1 LINYIIDT
9 NVLLTDPEAIYKFEE
24 NAVVIPIGVIEEL
37 DNFKKNTGELGRN
50 ARQVSRQLDKA
61 REEGDLRKGVPIND
75 KGGIVRVLYNGN
87 LGSYRKEANVDFHV
101 IHIAEKLSKE
111 DPSTE
116 CVVVSRDTN
125 VRIRANALGIKS
137 DTYQACSLKEIPID
151 CGFSDISIESGLF
164 KKLSSEGKIPLSLVF
179 EDEENEPHPNHYL
192 LVFDKED
199 EDKKVLAKVKAE
211 EVLVEG
217 FEEPQIAMFISKIGK
232 INKAIKI
239 APQNKEQTYAMDAL
253 LDPNIHLVCLVGKAG
268 TGKTLLATAVGNYLV
283 ERTKTHEKMLIS
295 RPIQPMG
302 KDIGFLPGDVNEK
315 LDPWMQPIYD
325 ALEIIHGKKTK
336 SSENSQSIDGK
347 KIAKESNKI
356 FVEPLTYIRGRSI
369 HNQFLIIDES
379 QNLTALEVK
388 TIITRAGENTKIIL
402 TGDIDQIDNPY
413 LDDKSNGLAVTI
425 NAFKDSEIAAHI
437 HLSKGV
443 RSRLSEEATKR
454 L

>member
-1 LINYIIDT
+1 M
-9 NVLLTDPEAIYKFEE
+9 LLTDPEAIYKFEE

-37 DNFKKNTGELGRN
+37 DNFKKDNGELGRN

-61 REEGDLRKGVPIND
+61 REEGDLRKGVSIND

-87 LGSYRKEANVDFHV
+87 LGSYKKEVNVDFHV
-101 IHIAEKLSKE
+101 IHIAKKLQEE
-111 DPSTE
+111 DENSE
-116 CVVVSRDTN
+116 CIVVSRDTN

-137 DTYQACSLKEIPID
+137 ENYLGGKLVEDPKD
-151 CGFSDISIESGLF
+151 NGFSDITVESPYF
-164 KKLSSEGKIPLSLVF
+164 KKLACEGKIPASLVF
-179 EDEENEPHPNHYL
+179 EDDDEPDPNHYY
-192 LVFDKED
+192 LVFDED
-199 EDKKVLAKVKAE
+199 DEESKVLAKIKVEKIF
-211 EVLVEG
+211 VEG
-217 FEEPQIAMFISKIGK
+217 EEDSQDVLYLTQLTKIKQGV
-232 INKAIKI
+232 KI
-239 APQNKEQTYAMDAL
+239 APKNKEQTFAMDAL
-253 LDPNIHLVCLVGKAG
+253 LDPDISLVCLVGKAG
-268 TGKTLLATAVGNYLV
+268 TGKTILATAVGSYLV
-283 ERTKTHEKMLIS
+283 EKTKAHEKMLIS

-302 KDIGFLPGDVNEK
+302 RDIGFLPGDMNEK

-336 SSENSQSIDGK
+336 NSDNAQAVDGK

-369 HNQFLIIDES
+369 HDQFLIIDES

-388 TIITRAGENTKIIL
+388 TIITRAGENTKIVL

-413 LDDKSNGLAVTI
+413 LDEKSNGLSVI
-425 NAFKDSEIAAHI
+425 ISAFKDSEIAAHI